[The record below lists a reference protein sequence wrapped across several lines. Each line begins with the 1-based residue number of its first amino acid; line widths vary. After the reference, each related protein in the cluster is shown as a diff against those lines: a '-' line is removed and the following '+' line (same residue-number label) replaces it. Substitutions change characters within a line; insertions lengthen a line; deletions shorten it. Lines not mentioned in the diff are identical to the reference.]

1 MENQLLDVEL
11 EKAVMFL
18 SKLNNKQWDYIVR
31 NVNYKK
37 YINYEKR
44 KRDYELALFLKELNN
59 WSINIY
65 TQILSD
71 NKIDRD
77 YLENKLEYFIKCI

>member
-11 EKAVMFL
+11 EKAIMIL

-37 YINYEKR
+37 YIDYEERKRNYETC
-44 KRDYELALFLKELNN
+44 LLLKDLNN
-59 WSINIY
+59 WSISIF
-65 TQILSD
+65 TQILND
-71 NKIDRD
+71 NNINEN
-77 YLENKLEYFIKCI
+77 YLKEKLEYFIKRL

>member
-11 EKAVMFL
+11 EKAIMFL

-37 YINYEKR
+37 YIDYEERKRNYETC
-44 KRDYELALFLKELNN
+44 LLLKDLNN
-59 WSINIY
+59 WSISIF
-65 TQILSD
+65 TQILND
-71 NKIDRD
+71 NNINEN
-77 YLENKLEYFIKCI
+77 YLKEKLEYFIKRL